1 MKKLLLIPVLLFAAM
16 SCTQAQE
23 TAFTKAALDS
33 KMTSTDGKEIAF
45 KDILKQYKGKTVVID
60 VWASWCSDCAK
71 GMPKVR
77 DLQRQFP
84 DVAYLFLSY
93 DRVDEAWK
101 KGIEKYNLQQ
111 YGNFHVS
118 KSMKEG
124 DFAKEVKLD
133 WIPRYMVIDKKG
145 NIALFK
151 AIEADDANLIAI
163 LKKLK

>member
-1 MKKLLLIPVLLFAAM
+1 
-16 SCTQAQE
+16 
-23 TAFTKAALDS
+23 
-33 KMTSTDGKEIAF
+33 
-45 KDILKQYKGKTVVID
+45 
-60 VWASWCSDCAK
+60 
-71 GMPKVR
+71 
-77 DLQRQFP
+77 
-84 DVAYLFLSY
+84 
-93 DRVDEAWK
+93 VDEAWK